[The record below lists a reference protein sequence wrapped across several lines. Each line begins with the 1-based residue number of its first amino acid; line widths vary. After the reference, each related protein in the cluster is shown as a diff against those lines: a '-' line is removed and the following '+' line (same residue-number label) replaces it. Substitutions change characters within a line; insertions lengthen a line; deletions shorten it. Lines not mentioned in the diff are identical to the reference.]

1 MIKSRAYKIT
11 VDNKSMRV
19 IDPTALSVDK
29 FAKEIV
35 DKFGRDRVQ
44 KITLVGELR
53 G

>member
-1 MIKSRAYKIT
+1 MIKFRAYKIM

-35 DKFGRDRVQ
+35 QKFGRKRVQ

>member
-1 MIKSRAYKIT
+1 VIKSRAYKIM

-19 IDPTALSVDK
+19 IDPTALTVDK

-35 DKFGRDRVQ
+35 DKFGRERVQ

>member
-1 MIKSRAYKIT
+1 MIKSRAYKIM

-19 IDPTALSVDK
+19 IDPTALPVAK

-35 DKFGRDRVQ
+35 DKFGRKRVQ

>member
-1 MIKSRAYKIT
+1 MIKSRAYKIM
-11 VDNKSMRV
+11 VDNKPMRV
-19 IDPTALSVDK
+19 IDPTALTVDK

-35 DKFGRDRVQ
+35 DKFGRERVQ

>member
-11 VDNKSMRV
+11 VDNRSMRV
-19 IDPTALSVDK
+19 IDPTALPVRE
-29 FAKEIV
+29 FARQMA

>member
-1 MIKSRAYKIT
+1 MIKSRAYKIM

-19 IDPTALSVDK
+19 IDPTALTVDK

-35 DKFGRDRVQ
+35 EKFGRERVQ

>member
-1 MIKSRAYKIT
+1 MIKSRAYKIM

-19 IDPTALSVDK
+19 IDPTALTVDK

-35 DKFGRDRVQ
+35 EKFGRKRVQ